1 MYMNTRANLDYWS
14 TDNCC
19 LRWSLRTGAI
29 IIGFFSLVWQ
39 ALMVITGVM
48 MLVKCPVNTTTT
60 ITTTITTTNIT
71 LTLLNDTLT
80 DEVVLDTSKLQD
92 DLKEG
97 DKNVKCLVGPG
108 TDVSGT
114 GGDKQA
120 PFMDSGS
127 GNADAVESNSSA
139 SSNSSRIEGPDGNS
153 TAVTN
158 DTKMFLI
165 ECPWLPDPE
174 TEVLGV
180 YSEEKLILVAGIFI
194 AYSGVYF
201 ILSFCVLVGVF
212 TSSVTLLQGW
222 VAFTG
227 FHNLLILATLLVP
240 LPFTTLTHLFLSI
253 AYFIL
258 SLYTWAVVKSYMHAL
273 KVELNKPLLPEGSIT
288 DYTVDG
294 VDVTE
299 IPVQV

>member
-1 MYMNTRANLDYWS
+1 
-14 TDNCC
+14 
-19 LRWSLRTGAI
+19 
-29 IIGFFSLVWQ
+29 
-39 ALMVITGVM
+39 MVMTGVM
-48 MLVKCPVNTTTT
+48 MLVKCPVNTTA
-60 ITTTITTTNIT
+60 TITTTNTTNIT
-71 LTLLNDTLT
+71 QTLLNDTFT
-80 DEVVLDTSKLQD
+80 DEVVLDFNKPED
-92 DLKEG
+92 DLEEG
-97 DKNVKCLVGPG
+97 NKGVRCLEASG
-108 TDVSGT
+108 TDVGGT
-114 GGDKQA
+114 DDDKQA
-120 PFMDSGS
+120 SAMDSDS
-127 GNADAVESNSSA
+127 GNVDAMEGNSSA
-139 SSNSSRIEGPDGNS
+139 ISNSSRIGSPDGNS
-153 TAVTN
+153 TAITN

-165 ECPWLPDPE
+165 KCPWLPDPE